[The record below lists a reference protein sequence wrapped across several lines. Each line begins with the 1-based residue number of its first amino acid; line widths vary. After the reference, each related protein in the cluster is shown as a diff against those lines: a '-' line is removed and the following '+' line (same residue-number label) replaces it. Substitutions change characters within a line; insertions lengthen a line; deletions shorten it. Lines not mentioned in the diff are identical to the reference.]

1 MTQIENKK
9 RDVRLDIIRCTALFL
24 IILCHTSIG
33 LDEVSPILAKLKW
46 FIGKCGVPM
55 FIIISGYLNLPMKYG
70 AKDFF
75 RRRMERVF
83 IPFLFWCFAYFILYA
98 IIKDDW
104 TLGVGT
110 EDIFLRGTS
119 AHLWYIYAIL
129 ALYIT
134 TPILS
139 GFFKN
144 CSKRLFQFY
153 LMIWLICTI
162 FPYYYSLSGH
172 RFFDHN
178 VTYIGYYLSG
188 YIGYYLLGYYLKRF
202 QPHWLN
208 CKLGFKQLSSMGTI
222 LIIALTFI
230 YLGYYKLG
238 MTTVE
243 LSTYTTVVP
252 VLLSFITLSIL
263 WKCKPNNT
271 ILCKWIISVSKYSF
285 GIYLIHEII
294 VQYFNPLIWENIDYS
309 KVNDIVVL
317 SINIL
322 AVILNIAISYVMV
335 RLINLLP
342 KSKYILG

>member
-1 MTQIENKK
+1 MTQIENKG
-9 RDVRLDIIRCTALFL
+9 RDVRLDIIRCAALFL

-33 LDEVSPILAKLKW
+33 LDEVSPITVKLKW

-55 FIIISGYLNLPMKYG
+55 FIIISGYLNLPMKYS
-70 AKDFF
+70 AKDFLS
-75 RRRMERVF
+75 RRIKRVF
-83 IPFLFWCFAYFILYA
+83 VPLLFWCFAYFILYV
-98 IIKDDW
+98 IINDDW
-104 TLGVGT
+104 TLIWGS
-110 EDIFLRGTS
+110 EDIFIRGTS

-129 ALYIT
+129 SLYII

-139 GFFKN
+139 EFFKN

-153 LMIWLICTI
+153 LIIWLMCTI
-162 FPYYYSLSGH
+162 SPYYYSLTGH

-178 VTYIGYYLSG
+178 VTYVAYYLSG

-208 CKLGFKQLSSMGTI
+208 CSFGFKQLSYKGMI
-222 LIIALTFI
+222 LIIALIFI

-243 LSTYTTVVP
+243 LSSYTTVVP
-252 VLLSFITLSIL
+252 VLLSIVTFTVL
-263 WKCKPNNT
+263 WRCNPSNAK
-271 ILCKWIISVSKYSF
+271 LCKWIISLSKYSF
-285 GIYLIHEII
+285 GIYLVHEIV

-309 KVNDIVVL
+309 EVNDIVVL
-317 SINIL
+317 SINIF
-322 AVILNIAISYVMV
+322 AVILNIAISYIMV
-335 RLINLLP
+335 RLISLLP